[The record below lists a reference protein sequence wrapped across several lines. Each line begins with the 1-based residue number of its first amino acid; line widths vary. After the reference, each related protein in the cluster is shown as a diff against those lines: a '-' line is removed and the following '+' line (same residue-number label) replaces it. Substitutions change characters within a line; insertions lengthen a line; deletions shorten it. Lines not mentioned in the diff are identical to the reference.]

1 MCAAHAC
8 VKFAIVHMILNDMYS
23 SFGNLLS
30 KLADACLAL
39 RTRERL
45 RAPLGAGY
53 DVPADEAQ
61 RLAAEEAQAEHLA
74 ADEAEAEA

>member
-1 MCAAHAC
+1 MICIPVLGIFCLNLRPVRLEAC
-8 VKFAIVHMILNDMYS
+8 IP
-23 SFGNLLS
+23 
-30 KLADACLAL
+30 CLAL
-39 RTRERL
+39 RT
-45 RAPLGAGY
+45 LGAGS

>member
-1 MCAAHAC
+1 MRHVFPVSRYVLGA
-8 VKFAIVHMILNDMYS
+8 
-23 SFGNLLS
+23 
-30 KLADACLAL
+30 
-39 RTRERL
+39 
-45 RAPLGAGY
+45 APLGAGS